1 MTLERTEAFLAW
13 LDKQLAENHLT
24 DTQLANKAGISHSVI
39 SKARK
44 GTLPKWDA
52 CVAIA
57 KALKVDEMEV
67 FRAAGLL
74 PTPPEIDLD
83 LERLRTACEQLPKNQ
98 RKMAYR
104 ILRAISFEDQP

>member
-44 GTLPKWDA
+44 GILPKWDA

-57 KALKVDEMEV
+57 NALRVDEVEV

-74 PTPPEIDLD
+74 PLPPEMDAD
-83 LERLRTACEQLPKNQ
+83 LERLRSACDQVPKNQ
-98 RKMAYR
+98 RKRAYR
-104 ILRAISFEDQP
+104 VLRAISVED